1 MGTGE
6 EQQQQQEGG
15 FQREVDAAEKSL
27 AVVMVAVRR
36 RFKLLAPTGAL
47 VLMMVRDISEAANPL
62 FQIFTQSIDAI
73 DVTSVTLNRLNS
85 INAIDVTRCWGYLGD
100 ISGIFLKYLGD
111 IFGISLGY
119 L

>member
-36 RFKLLAPTGAL
+36 HFKLFFVTPQCETFKESGCDHLDGPKSQNAQGPC
-47 VLMMVRDISEAANPL
+47 SEL
-62 FQIFTQSIDAI
+62 
-73 DVTSVTLNRLNS
+73 
-85 INAIDVTRCWGYLGD
+85 
-100 ISGIFLKYLGD
+100 
-111 IFGISLGY
+111 
-119 L
+119 

>member
-36 RFKLLAPTGAL
+36 RFKLFFCNPQCETFKESGCEGTKNHLDGPKSQKC
-47 VLMMVRDISEAANPL
+47 SEPL
-62 FQIFTQSIDAI
+62 
-73 DVTSVTLNRLNS
+73 L
-85 INAIDVTRCWGYLGD
+85 
-100 ISGIFLKYLGD
+100 
-111 IFGISLGY
+111 
-119 L
+119 

>member
-36 RFKLLAPTGAL
+36 RFKLFFFVTPQCETFKESGCEGTRNHLDGPKSQKCSG
-47 VLMMVRDISEAANPL
+47 PL
-62 FQIFTQSIDAI
+62 
-73 DVTSVTLNRLNS
+73 L
-85 INAIDVTRCWGYLGD
+85 
-100 ISGIFLKYLGD
+100 
-111 IFGISLGY
+111 
-119 L
+119 

>member
-36 RFKLLAPTGAL
+36 RFKLFLFFLTPQCETFKESGCEGTKNHL
-47 VLMMVRDISEAANPL
+47 DGPKSQKCSEPL
-62 FQIFTQSIDAI
+62 
-73 DVTSVTLNRLNS
+73 L
-85 INAIDVTRCWGYLGD
+85 
-100 ISGIFLKYLGD
+100 
-111 IFGISLGY
+111 
-119 L
+119 

>member
-36 RFKLLAPTGAL
+36 RFKLFFVTPQCETFKESGCEGTKNHLDGPKSQKCSG
-47 VLMMVRDISEAANPL
+47 PL
-62 FQIFTQSIDAI
+62 
-73 DVTSVTLNRLNS
+73 L
-85 INAIDVTRCWGYLGD
+85 
-100 ISGIFLKYLGD
+100 
-111 IFGISLGY
+111 
-119 L
+119 

>member
-36 RFKLLAPTGAL
+36 RFKL
-47 VLMMVRDISEAANPL
+47 
-62 FQIFTQSIDAI
+62 
-73 DVTSVTLNRLNS
+73 
-85 INAIDVTRCWGYLGD
+85 
-100 ISGIFLKYLGD
+100 FL
-111 IFGISLGY
+111 
-119 L
+119 

>member
-36 RFKLLAPTGAL
+36 RFKL
-47 VLMMVRDISEAANPL
+47 
-62 FQIFTQSIDAI
+62 F
-73 DVTSVTLNRLNS
+73 
-85 INAIDVTRCWGYLGD
+85 
-100 ISGIFLKYLGD
+100 FL
-111 IFGISLGY
+111 
-119 L
+119 